1 MGEEVEPWSSGI
13 GDDGDI
19 SKREGVE
26 ECIVWEYGRGEE
38 GIKEKVK
45 NQQKINA
52 VMVESVFP
60 WWFSPAISVDITVS
74 RIWLTA
80 YQLVDSN
87 IAKVIKEWCK
97 GTIVEIG
104 PAPSKGFLKE
114 MRRSNILLVGG
125 RIPDELVRNGLW
137 TSSIAMVLSTVC
149 GRNNCPHPWLSA
161 HTRIRHSSLGGVTD
175 GNLVLACDHQINLAG
190 ASTFPVPVNRLRK
203 DLRWVLKGRG
213 KGSMVSPLLDEK
225 DSVAS
230 SKVSYLTDG
239 EIIQSSLWPL
249 SNPNVL
255 VHTVYRQDWWV
266 KRPLSWYEKLLTI
279 LEGN

>member
-1 MGEEVEPWSSGI
+1 MEEEVEPWSSGI
-13 GDDGDI
+13 GDEGDI

-114 MRRSNILLVGG
+114 M
-125 RIPDELVRNGLW
+125 
-137 TSSIAMVLSTVC
+137 
-149 GRNNCPHPWLSA
+149 
-161 HTRIRHSSLGGVTD
+161 
-175 GNLVLACDHQINLAG
+175 
-190 ASTFPVPVNRLRK
+190 
-203 DLRWVLKGRG
+203 
-213 KGSMVSPLLDEK
+213 
-225 DSVAS
+225 
-230 SKVSYLTDG
+230 
-239 EIIQSSLWPL
+239 
-249 SNPNVL
+249 
-255 VHTVYRQDWWV
+255 
-266 KRPLSWYEKLLTI
+266 
-279 LEGN
+279 